1 MSTSKMLIKA
11 YGKPDFTDARGE
23 YTVRVNPEQYSQD
36 FPIQYAE
43 QGSAGGGNV
52 PLQFKYLGPSS
63 LNFELIFDATGAI
76 PNSASDLAAEIQSF
90 LAIVYDYQGT
100 IHEPYYL
107 KIYWGKLAFGARLT
121 SLKLDYTLFRPD
133 GSPLRAKAAVTFKSY
148 VDPATLAKQEDRK
161 SADLTHVLTVK
172 AGDTLPLLCDRI
184 YGDATLYPKVAAANG
199 LTHFRVLRPGTR
211 LVFPPL
217 R

>member
-1 MSTSKMLIKA
+1 MIIKA
-11 YGKPDFTDARGE
+11 YAHPDFTGERGQ

-36 FPIQYAE
+36 YAVSYGE
-43 QGSAGGGNV
+43 QGAAGGGNV
-52 PLQFKYLGPSS
+52 PLQFKYMAPPTM
-63 LNFELIFDATGAI
+63 NFELLFDATGAI
-76 PNSASDLAAEIQSF
+76 PNSAADLTAELQSF
-90 LAIVYDYQGT
+90 LAIVYNYQGT

-107 KIYWGKLAFGARLT
+107 KVFWGTLAFGARLT
-121 SLKLDYTLFRPD
+121 SLKLEYTLFRPD
-133 GSPLRAKAAVTFKSY
+133 GSPLRAKASVSFKNY
-148 VDPATLAKQEDRK
+148 VDPATLAKLEDKK

-172 AGDTLPLLCDRI
+172 AGDTLPRLCHHI

-199 LTHFRVLRPGTR
+199 LTHFRNLRPGMR